1 VGRASG
7 LPHVTLKLM
16 LRQLAVL
23 VFCCGAARAETV
35 LVLPFFNH
43 ASTAGLDWIGESISE
58 SLHDSLVSEGL
69 LALNRE
75 DRLEVYRRLSLRP
88 GAELTHASVIKIGQA
103 LDATNVVYGYYEV
116 LPADPA
122 KDHSQGTLRISAR
135 IIDLKRVRQGP
146 EFSELG
152 ALEDLARL
160 ELHLAWQA
168 LRILKP
174 DAEGTEQQFIDK
186 RRSVRLDA
194 IESYTRGLLAQT
206 AEQRHRFFTQ
216 AARLDDHYSQPC
228 FQLGKASWASK
239 EYQVAA
245 GWLAR
250 VERTDPHYMEAQFLL
265 GLCRYYSG
273 DFSGAAQSFELVAAS
288 VPLNEV
294 YNDLGAAD
302 ARVGNTAGAIANFQ
316 KAIEGDGSDPDYH
329 FNIGY
334 TFWKSGKFAEAVT
347 SLRAALQRNPDDSEA
362 TTLLGR
368 ALQKTGPRP
377 GESRWEAR
385 ERIKTN
391 YEETAY
397 RQLQAELGGKK

>member
-1 VGRASG
+1 
-7 LPHVTLKLM
+7 M
-16 LRQLAVL
+16 LRHVAVL
-23 VFCCGAARAETV
+23 ALCCGAMRADTV

-43 ASTAGLDWIGESISE
+43 ASSAGLDWIGESISE
-58 SLHDSLVSEGL
+58 SLHDALVSEGL
-69 LALNRE
+69 LALDRE

-88 GAELTHASVIKIGQA
+88 GAELTHASVIKIGQS
-103 LDATNVVYGYYEV
+103 LDAAGVVYGYYEV

-122 KDHSQGTLRISAR
+122 KDHSQGTLRITAR
-135 IIDLKRVRQGP
+135 IVDLKRLRQGP
-146 EFSELG
+146 DFSELG

-168 LRILKP
+168 LQVLKP
-174 DAEGTEQQFIDK
+174 DAAGTEQQFIEK
-186 RRSVRLDA
+186 RRTVRLDA
-194 IESYTRGLLAQT
+194 MESYVRGLLAQT

-216 AARLDDHYSQPC
+216 AARLDEHYSQPC
-228 FQLGKASWASK
+228 FQLGKASWAAK

-273 DFSGAAQSFELVAAS
+273 DFAGAEQSFQLVAAS

-294 YNDLGAAD
+294 YNNLGAAEE
-302 ARVGNTAGAIANFQ
+302 RLGNTAGAVANFQ
-316 KAIEGDGSDPDYH
+316 KAIEGDSSDPDYH
-329 FNIGY
+329 FNVGY
-334 TFWKSGKFAEAVT
+334 TLWRSGKFSDAVT
-347 SLRAALQRNPDDSEA
+347 NLRAALQRTPDDSEA

-368 ALQKTGPRP
+368 ALQKAGPRP

>member
-1 VGRASG
+1 
-7 LPHVTLKLM
+7 M
-16 LRQLAVL
+16 
-23 VFCCGAARAETV
+23 RAETV

-43 ASTAGLDWIGESISE
+43 ASSAGLDWIGESISE
-58 SLHDSLVSEGL
+58 SLHDALASEGL
-69 LALNRE
+69 LALDRE

-103 LDATNVVYGYYEV
+103 LDAGNVVYGYYEV

-122 KDHSQGTLRISAR
+122 KDRSQGTLRITAR
-135 IIDLKRVRQGP
+135 IVDLKRLHQGP

-160 ELHLAWQA
+160 ELHLTWEVLQV
-168 LRILKP
+168 LRP
-174 DAEGTEQQFIDK
+174 DAAGAEQQFVEK
-186 RRSVRLDA
+186 RRTVRLDA
-194 IESYTRGLLAQT
+194 MESYVRGLLAQT
-206 AEQRHRFFTQ
+206 VEQRHRFFTQ
-216 AARLDDHYSQPC
+216 AARLDEHYSQPC

-273 DFSGAAQSFELVAAS
+273 DFAGAEQAFQLVAAA

-294 YNDLGAAD
+294 YNNLGAAE
-302 ARVGNTAGAIANFQ
+302 ARLGNMAGAISNFQ
-316 KAIEGDGSDPDYH
+316 KAIEGDSSDPDYH
-329 FNIGY
+329 FNVGY
-334 TFWKSGKFAEAVT
+334 TLWRSGKFADAVT
-347 SLRAALQRNPDDSEA
+347 NLRAALQRTPDDSEA

-368 ALQKTGPRP
+368 ALQKAGPRP
-377 GESRWEAR
+377 GEARWEAR

-397 RQLQAELGGKK
+397 RQLQAELGSKK

>member
-1 VGRASG
+1 MRAD
-7 LPHVTLKLM
+7 
-16 LRQLAVL
+16 
-23 VFCCGAARAETV
+23 TV

-43 ASTAGLDWIGESISE
+43 ASSAGLDWIGESISE
-58 SLHDSLVSEGL
+58 SLHDALVSEGL
-69 LALNRE
+69 LALDRE

-88 GAELTHASVIKIGQA
+88 GAELTHASVIKIGQS
-103 LDATNVVYGYYEV
+103 LDAGSVVYGYYEV

-122 KDHSQGTLRISAR
+122 KDRSQGTLRITAR
-135 IIDLKRVRQGP
+135 IVDLKRLRQGP
-146 EFSELG
+146 DFSELG

-168 LRILKP
+168 LQVLKP
-174 DAEGTEQQFIDK
+174 DAAGTEQQFIEK
-186 RRSVRLDA
+186 RRPVRLDA
-194 IESYTRGLLAQT
+194 MESYVRGLLAQT

-216 AARLDDHYSQPC
+216 AARLDEHYSQPC
-228 FQLGKASWASK
+228 FQLGKASWAAK

-273 DFSGAAQSFELVAAS
+273 DFAGAEQSFQLVAAS

-294 YNDLGAAD
+294 YNNLGAAEE
-302 ARVGNTAGAIANFQ
+302 RLGNTAGAVANFQ
-316 KAIEGDGSDPDYH
+316 KAIEGDSSDPDYH
-329 FNIGY
+329 FNVGY
-334 TFWKSGKFAEAVT
+334 TLWRAGKFSDAVT
-347 SLRAALQRNPDDSEA
+347 NLRAALQRTPGDSEA

-368 ALQKTGPRP
+368 ALQKAGPRP

-397 RQLQAELGGKK
+397 RQLQAELAGKK